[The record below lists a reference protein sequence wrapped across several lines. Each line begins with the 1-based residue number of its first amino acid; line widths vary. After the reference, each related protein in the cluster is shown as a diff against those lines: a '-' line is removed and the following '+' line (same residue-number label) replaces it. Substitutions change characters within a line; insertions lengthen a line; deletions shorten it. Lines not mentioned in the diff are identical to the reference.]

1 MSIRFEAVCIDT
13 TDPARLAAFWQQAIG
28 WQQTYAKDDEI
39 VLEPPAGSKEDGV
52 VPDLLF
58 LRVCPIALQRVYQ
71 QPSPEH
77 RRGPQVVMT
86 WGPLSLSGPGLAGQD
101 RGCLNRVEDHPEIPE
116 PSSCGLAPLAVTP
129 QAAFAVDGEQECPPE
144 RDAAERG
151 VAGCQQHDGC
161 DAEAGE

>member
-28 WQQTYAKDDEI
+28 WQQTYAKD
-39 VLEPPAGSKEDGV
+39 
-52 VPDLLF
+52 
-58 LRVCPIALQRVYQ
+58 
-71 QPSPEH
+71 
-77 RRGPQVVMT
+77 
-86 WGPLSLSGPGLAGQD
+86 
-101 RGCLNRVEDHPEIPE
+101 EDHPEIPE